1 MIYELLPFMDIGNH
15 AFFTVPAGA
24 RNRQIWS
31 WIETNS
37 IFTFRVDDNQLDI
50 QPAMQRTLIRFG
62 LLFRMLWQRRKKGVL
77 IYMAVLWGRLSLFF
91 SGIRICGLIF
101 TRMLIVV
108 FISFRVLHLSI
119 RQLSSLLHH
128 DPITVF
134 TMLSFE
140 ITILTGY
147 IAFMSQSNLS
157 DILINT
163 YFHNNFFLAFF
174 TLF

>member
-37 IFTFRVDDNQLDI
+37 IFSFRVDDNQLDI

-77 IYMAVLWGRLSLFF
+77 IYMAVLWGRLSLFWGDKNLRADSYAHAHRCF
-91 SGIRICGLIF
+91 YLP
-101 TRMLIVV
+101 
-108 FISFRVLHLSI
+108 
-119 RQLSSLLHH
+119 LSSSRWHSA
-128 DPITVF
+128 T
-134 TMLSFE
+134 S
-140 ITILTGY
+140 
-147 IAFMSQSNLS
+147 IAFTSWSYHRLYHALFWDHHSHRLYSFYESEQLVRHTNKYLLS
-157 DILINT
+157 
-163 YFHNNFFLAFF
+163 
-174 TLF
+174 